1 MQDLEGISYW
11 EPKSAEII
19 VFDKLRTILHH
30 LTNRSLKTEKKTQQG
45 VRVEK
50 SALGLPASYVKKT
63 NILKDV
69 GEKNERVE
77 ADIQIHFAI

>member
-19 VFDKLRTILHH
+19 VFDKLRTILYH